1 MLASNL
7 KQCLQGHS
15 QPVSLTYVSL
25 DLFFL
30 FFTGLTNFN
39 MILAKVETKI
49 ELSQGTVP
57 QEVEKL
63 ATPQTDV
70 TNENVVLFVLS
81 TKKVKT
87 VFGCFQKFYSTS
99 VSIC

>member
-1 MLASNL
+1 
-7 KQCLQGHS
+7 
-15 QPVSLTYVSL
+15 
-25 DLFFL
+25 
-30 FFTGLTNFN
+30 
-39 MILAKVETKI
+39 MILAKVKTKI

-70 TNENVVLFVLS
+70 TNGNVVLFVLS

-87 VFGCFQKFYSTS
+87 VLGCFQKFYSTS

>member
-1 MLASNL
+1 MI
-7 KQCLQGHS
+7 KCLQGHS
-15 QPVSLTYVSL
+15 QPVSL
-25 DLFFL
+25 DLFFF

-87 VFGCFQKFYSTS
+87 VFGCFQKFFSTS

>member
-1 MLASNL
+1 
-7 KQCLQGHS
+7 
-15 QPVSLTYVSL
+15 
-25 DLFFL
+25 
-30 FFTGLTNFN
+30 

-49 ELSQGTVP
+49 ELSLEAVP
-57 QEVEKL
+57 QLVKKL
-63 ATPQTDV
+63 AKPQIDV
-70 TNENVVLFVLS
+70 TNGNVVLFVLS

>member
-1 MLASNL
+1 
-7 KQCLQGHS
+7 
-15 QPVSLTYVSL
+15 
-25 DLFFL
+25 
-30 FFTGLTNFN
+30 

-49 ELSQGTVP
+49 ELSQGTGP

-70 TNENVVLFVLS
+70 TNGNVVLFVLS
-81 TKKVKT
+81 TKKVKI

>member
-1 MLASNL
+1 
-7 KQCLQGHS
+7 
-15 QPVSLTYVSL
+15 
-25 DLFFL
+25 
-30 FFTGLTNFN
+30 

-49 ELSQGTVP
+49 ELSQGTIP
-57 QEVEKL
+57 QEVKKL

-70 TNENVVLFVLS
+70 TNGNVALFVLS
-81 TKKVKT
+81 TKKAKT

>member
-1 MLASNL
+1 
-7 KQCLQGHS
+7 
-15 QPVSLTYVSL
+15 
-25 DLFFL
+25 
-30 FFTGLTNFN
+30 

-63 ATPQTDV
+63 VTSQTDV
-70 TNENVVLFVLS
+70 TNGNVVLFVLS
-81 TKKVKT
+81 TKKVKI
-87 VFGCFQKFYSTS
+87 VFGYFQKFYSTS